1 MAITTVDLDTLAG
14 LFRYES
20 TDILGTIEAVK
31 GSSTV
36 IHLIDMDNAANGA
49 ATFYKFWNV
58 ASGSV
63 TVGTTAPDMCILVPA
78 STRIVI
84 PILTG
89 VVFGTALS
97 VAAVT
102 TAGTAGTTSP
112 TSDAILRILY
122 V

>member
-1 MAITTVDLDTLAG
+1 MAISVVDLDTIAG
-14 LFRYES
+14 LFLYTS
-20 TDILGTIEAVK
+20 TDIIGTIEAVK
-31 GSSTV
+31 GASTV
-36 IHLIDMDNAANGA
+36 IYHLDLDNAANGA
-49 ATFYKFWNV
+49 TTFYKFWNV

-84 PILTG
+84 PIPAGLT
-89 VVFGTALS
+89 FGTALS

-112 TSDAILRILY
+112 TSDAILRLLY

>member
-1 MAITTVDLDTLAG
+1 MAITQVDLDTLAG

-20 TDILGTIEAVK
+20 TDVVGTIEAVK

-36 IHLIDMDNAANGA
+36 IHHLDLDNAANGA

-63 TVGTTAPDMCILVPA
+63 TVGTTDPDMVILVPA
-78 STRIVI
+78 STRIT
-84 PILTG
+84 LTFLNG
-89 VVFGTALS
+89 VTFGTALS

-102 TAGTAGTTSP
+102 TGGTGGTTGP